1 MAAPPKWV
9 TVPEAAAMLGLS
21 PSGFRLL
28 ARREGITI
36 VRRGRQPGVLVA
48 DVVRYRE
55 AARVRPASTR

>member
-1 MAAPPKWV
+1 
-9 TVPEAAAMLGLS
+9 MLGLS